1 MSKQQQ
7 AEPMVGDVTAEE
19 LVKELTW
26 KLRRNRLLHDPYPA
40 PEARQDQL
48 EALILSILSEREV
61 RLTESECSIISEM
74 KADAYLFDPKT
85 QTLKEAI

>member
-1 MSKQQQ
+1 MPKLEL
-7 AEPMVGDVTAEE
+7 AEPIVGDVTAKE

-40 PEARQDQL
+40 PAERQFQL
-48 EALILSILSEREV
+48 EALILSILSELEV

-85 QTLKEAI
+85 QTLKEAN